1 LRRIDQF
8 ATMGAMEPF
17 HRTVRSYVIRAA
29 RLTPG
34 QKRAIEELYPTFGVP
49 FPPAPDLAS
58 LFPLSSRRVVEIGF
72 GNGEA
77 TLEIARAFP
86 TTGFLGIEVHPPG
99 VGHLLNEIQKAGL
112 TNLKVLRH
120 DAVEV
125 VGALASSSVDAV
137 HVFFPDPW
145 PKKKHHKRR
154 LLSSEFLSDI
164 ARVLVPQG
172 IFYFATDWE
181 EYAEEVLASLT
192 ALPMFENSFDSWATG
207 VTWRPSTR
215 FERRGLL
222 EQRPIRELQFQ
233 KRRAP

>member
-1 LRRIDQF
+1 
-8 ATMGAMEPF
+8 MEEF

-29 RLTPG
+29 RLTVG
-34 QKRAIEELYPTFGVP
+34 QKRALEELYPVFGVP
-49 FPPAPDLAS
+49 FPPTPDLRA
-58 LFPLSSRRVVEIGF
+58 LFPTCRRHVVEIGF

-77 TLEIARAFP
+77 TVEIAKSFP
-86 TTGFLGIEVHPPG
+86 ETGFLGIEVHPPG
-99 VGHLLNEIQKAGL
+99 VGHLLGEIRKEGL
-112 TNLKVLRH
+112 ANLRVLRH

-125 VGALASSSVDAV
+125 VNALEADSVDAF

-154 LLSSEFLSDI
+154 LLQTEFFKAL
-164 ARVLVPQG
+164 ARALKPGG

-181 EYAEEVLASLT
+181 EYAEEVLAALT
-192 ALPMFENSFDSWATG
+192 ALPEYENDYEKWADG

-222 EQRPIRELQFQ
+222 EQRPIREVQFH
-233 KRRAP
+233 KRSAR

>member
-1 LRRIDQF
+1 MDEI
-8 ATMGAMEPF
+8 

-29 RLTPG
+29 RLTTG
-34 QKRAIEELYPTFGVP
+34 QKRALDELYPVFGVP
-49 FPPAPDLAS
+49 FPPAPNLQA
-58 LFPLSSRRVVEIGF
+58 LFPASHRQVVEIGF

-77 TLEIARAFP
+77 TLEIAKAFP
-86 TTGFLGIEVHPPG
+86 DTGFLGIEVHPPG
-99 VGHLLNEIQKAGL
+99 VGHLLNGIRQEGL
-112 TNLKVLRH
+112 ANLRLLRY

-125 VGALASSSVDAV
+125 VSAMADSSVDAF

-154 LLSSEFLSDI
+154 LLRSEFLTDLG
-164 ARVLVPQG
+164 RVLKPGG

-181 EYAEEVLASLT
+181 EYAEEVLATLT
-192 ALPMFENSFDSWATG
+192 ALTVFENTFESWATG

-215 FERRGLL
+215 FERRGLQ

-233 KRRAP
+233 KRSIP

>member
-1 LRRIDQF
+1 
-8 ATMGAMEPF
+8 MEPF
-17 HRTVRSYVIRAA
+17 RRTVRSYVIRAA

-34 QKRAIEELYPTFGVP
+34 QKRALDELYPRYGLP
-49 FPPAPDLAS
+49 FPPAPDLGA
-58 LFPLSSRRVVEIGF
+58 LFPQSDRRVVEIGF

-77 TLEIARAFP
+77 SLEIAKAFP
-86 TTGFLGIEVHPPG
+86 RTGFLGIEVHPPG
-99 VGHLLNEIQKAGL
+99 VGHLLNEIHREGL

-125 VGALASSSVDAV
+125 VEALADDSVDAF

-154 LLSSEFLSDI
+154 LLSTGFL
-164 ARVLVPQG
+164 AELTRVLVPG
-172 IFYFATDWE
+172 GVFYFATDWE
-181 EYAEEVLASLT
+181 EYAEEVLASLSSL
-192 ALPMFENSFDSWATG
+192 ASLENCFHPWATG
-207 VTWRPSTR
+207 VAWRPSTR

-233 KRRAP
+233 KRRVL

>member
-1 LRRIDQF
+1 
-8 ATMGAMEPF
+8 MEPF

-34 QKRAIEELYPTFGVP
+34 QKRALDELYPVYGVP
-49 FPPAPDLAS
+49 FPPAPQLDK
-58 LFPLSSRRVVEIGF
+58 LFPTSQRRVVEIGF

-77 TLEIARAFP
+77 TVEIAKAFP
-86 TTGFLGIEVHPPG
+86 ATGFLGIEVHPPG
-99 VGHLLNEIQKAGL
+99 VGHLLNEIQKQGL
-112 TNLKVLRH
+112 TNLRVLRH

-125 VGALASSSVDAV
+125 VGALADNSVDAF

-154 LLSSEFLSDI
+154 LLSAGFLDELC
-164 ARVLVPQG
+164 RVLVPG
-172 IFYFATDWE
+172 GVFYFATDWE
-181 EYAEEVLASLT
+181 EYAEEVLASMNS
-192 ALPMFENSFDSWATG
+192 LPTFENSFETWATG
-207 VTWRPSTR
+207 VAWRPSTR

-222 EQRPIRELQFQ
+222 EQRPIRELQFE

>member
-1 LRRIDQF
+1 
-8 ATMGAMEPF
+8 MEEF

-34 QKRAIEELYPTFGVP
+34 QKRALDELYPVFGVP
-49 FPPAPDLAS
+49 FPPAPDLKG
-58 LFPLSSRRVVEIGF
+58 LFPASHRHVVEIGF

-86 TTGFLGIEVHPPG
+86 DTGFLGLEVHPPG
-99 VGHLLNEIQKAGL
+99 VGHLLNEIRKEGL
-112 TNLKVLRH
+112 SNLRVLRH

-125 VGALASSSVDAV
+125 VSALADNSIDAF

-154 LLSSEFLSDI
+154 LLQTPFLLELC
-164 ARVLVPQG
+164 RVLKPGGV
-172 IFYFATDWE
+172 FYFATDWE
-181 EYAEEVLASLT
+181 EYAEEVLAALL
-192 ALPMFENSFDSWATG
+192 ALPTFENDYEKWALG

-215 FERRGLL
+215 FERRGLK
-222 EQRPIRELQFQ
+222 EQRPIREVQFH
-233 KRRAP
+233 KRSAL

>member
-1 LRRIDQF
+1 
-8 ATMGAMEPF
+8 MEKF

-34 QKRAIEELYPTFGVP
+34 QKRALEELYPVFGVP
-49 FPPAPDLAS
+49 FPPAPDLKQLFPAS
-58 LFPLSSRRVVEIGF
+58 LRQVVEIGF

-77 TLEIARAFP
+77 TVEIAKAFP
-86 TTGFLGIEVHPPG
+86 ETGFLGLEVHPPG
-99 VGHLLNEIQKAGL
+99 VGHLLNEIQREGL
-112 TNLKVLRH
+112 SNLRILKH

-125 VGALASSSVDAV
+125 VEALADGSVDAF

-154 LLSSEFLSDI
+154 LLQTAFL
-164 ARVLVPQG
+164 AELGRVLKPGG
-172 IFYFATDWE
+172 IFYFASDWE
-181 EYAEEVLASLT
+181 EYSEEVLASLT
-192 ALPMFENSFDSWATG
+192 SLTVFENTFETWATG
-207 VTWRPSTR
+207 VAWRPSTR